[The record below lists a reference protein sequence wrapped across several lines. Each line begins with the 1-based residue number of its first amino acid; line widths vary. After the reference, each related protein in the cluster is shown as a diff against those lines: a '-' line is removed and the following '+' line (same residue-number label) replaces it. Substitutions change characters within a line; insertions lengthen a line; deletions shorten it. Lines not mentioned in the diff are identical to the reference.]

1 MMDLNLNEED
11 FDPTNKEEITV
22 EDGVKEPTGYMT
34 YVLAAFILFM
44 LIGVP
49 FIISMKYNA
58 QESPAFVQG
67 IVIDT
72 VKQDTIVEGSLLT
85 DSIAVDTCLIVKD
98 SLIKFTIS
106 EEVLEIENIKEY
118 NGNTYFKVE

>member
-58 QESPAFVQG
+58 QKSPAFVQG

-72 VKQDTIVEGSLLT
+72 VKKDTIVEDSLLT
-85 DSIAVDTCLIVKD
+85 DSIAVDTCLIAKD

>member
-22 EDGVKEPTGYMT
+22 EDGVKEPAGYMT

-49 FIISMKYNA
+49 FIISMKYNT

-72 VKQDTIVEGSLLT
+72 VKQDTIVEDSLLA